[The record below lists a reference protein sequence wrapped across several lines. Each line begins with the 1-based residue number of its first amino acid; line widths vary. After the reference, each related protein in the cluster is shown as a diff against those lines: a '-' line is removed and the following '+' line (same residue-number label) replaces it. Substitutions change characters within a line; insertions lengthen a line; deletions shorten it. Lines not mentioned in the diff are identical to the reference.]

1 MSPNGTLL
9 AYSIPVDIKELRD
22 QAALISMVW
31 KEHEGALKQ
40 QKGEQ
45 ATSSDASSSHSS
57 NGHSLLETLTI
68 EFASNN
74 LLVRAIQP
82 KLLFV
87 LVGGVPPGHDAP
99 FKMTAEAYG
108 DPRYPHETPSQ
119 PASKAA
125 GAKAAVVHGIED
137 TAEESSTA
145 QLSTS
150 IPESHMSQME
160 KDVKIGLLHI
170 QRKKLDAMTQF
181 LRSDFDAK
189 GFVMPDD
196 TIFA

>member
-9 AYSIPVDIKELRD
+9 AYSKPVDIKELRD

-31 KEHEGALKQ
+31 KEHEGSLK

-57 NGHSLLETLTI
+57 NGNSALETLTI

-74 LLVRAIQP
+74 LIVRAIQP
-82 KLLFV
+82 KLLLV

-99 FKMTAEAYG
+99 FKITAEAYG
-108 DPRYPHETPSQ
+108 EPRYPHEALSP
-119 PASKAA
+119 PAGKSSDGNATLS
-125 GAKAAVVHGIED
+125 HGQGDPVEG
-137 TAEESSTA
+137 SSTA

-160 KDVKIGLLHI
+160 KDVKMGLLHI
-170 QRKKLDAMTQF
+170 QRKKLDAMTRF
-181 LRSDFDAK
+181 LRTDFDAK

-196 TIFA
+196 TSFA